1 LKATVKKYYPL
12 FSSMKGGSMIAL
24 GVVLLGILTRFAFT
38 AQTSTSARKGKKSGN
53 AFFSGL
59 ETSGEMIDPGSTG
72 YDQGNQTIHGMIQR
86 AQDVTNDERVDGE
99 LTIETNAYLDPA
111 NHWGQLWGTFIL
123 ENSGG
128 KWLAAW
134 IGHITAQ
141 GVTIYAMGYGI
152 GAYKD
157 LMANWTYTR
166 IGSDSQTPFNIQ
178 GLIVRT
184 SQAEASFGKPNRNIQ
199 ERVNLPNLITK

>member
-1 LKATVKKYYPL
+1 
-12 FSSMKGGSMIAL
+12 MEAL

-38 AQTSTSARKGKKSGN
+38 AQTSTSARKGKISGN
-53 AFFSGL
+53 VFFSGL

-72 YDQGNQTIHGMIQR
+72 NDQGNQTIRGMIQR
-86 AQDVTNDERVDGE
+86 AQDITNDDRVNGE

-166 IGSDSQTPFNIQ
+166 IGLDMQTPFNIQ
-178 GLIVRT
+178 GFIVKTMHPEPRSRKT
-184 SQAEASFGKPNRNIQ
+184 GQGNLDENKLTNNR
-199 ERVNLPNLITK
+199 

>member
-1 LKATVKKYYPL
+1 
-12 FSSMKGGSMIAL
+12 MEAL
-24 GVVLLGILTRFAFT
+24 GVVLMGILTLFVFT
-38 AQTSTSARKGKKSGN
+38 TQTSTSARKGTKSKN
-53 AFFSGL
+53 VFFSGL
-59 ETSGEMIDPGSTG
+59 ETSGETIDPGSTG
-72 YDQGNQTIHGMIQR
+72 NDQGNQTIHGMIQR
-86 AQDVTNDERVDGE
+86 AQDLTDDERVNGH
-99 LTIETNAYLDPA
+99 LSIETNACLDPA
-111 NHWGQLWGTFIL
+111 TQYGPLWGTFIL

-166 IGSDSQTPFNIQ
+166 IGLNPQTPFNIQ
-178 GLIVRT
+178 GFIVKT
-184 SQAEASFGKPNRNIQ
+184 MHAEPRPRKTEQGNLDENKLTNNR
-199 ERVNLPNLITK
+199 